1 MQMNV
6 NSNFKQLNRSLDDIG
21 RRQLPFAY
29 SKTINDTMFAVR
41 KHVVEKTYPKS
52 FEQRNKRF
60 FNAILR
66 PKYSKKNDLH
76 ARIFD
81 AVGREY
87 LERHTKGGLKVG
99 RGNIAIPSTQT
110 KSLRGATG
118 RIPKRLA
125 PRKLVDTPRGFIGKV
140 RNQPAILQRASKKK
154 PYPIKVVYLLEKTAR
169 IKKSFPFYEDAFR
182 ITRNMMPRF
191 FKTNFNNAMRT
202 RKR

>member
-21 RRQLPFAY
+21 RRQLPFAF
-29 SKTINDTMFAVR
+29 SQTINQTMFAVR
-41 KHVVEKTYPKS
+41 RHEVDKTYPKA

-60 FNAILR
+60 FNSIMR
-66 PKYSKKNDLH
+66 VKTSKKNDLH
-76 ARIFD
+76 SRLFD
-81 AVGREY
+81 SKGREY

-99 RGNIAIPSTQT
+99 RGNIAIPTNETQG
-110 KSLRGATG
+110 LRTASG
-118 RIPKRLA
+118 RIPARLI
-125 PRKLVDTPRGFIGKV
+125 PRTLVDTPRGFLGKV
-140 RNQPAILQRASKKK
+140 RNQPAILQRKGKKS
-154 PYPIKVVYLLEKTAR
+154 YPIRVVYLLEKTAR
-169 IKKSFPFYEDAFR
+169 INKTFPFYEDAIR